1 MDINELKRKLS
12 NLKTQIKDWVDKG
25 KDASELVNK
34 LHDIIDELKELGFV
48 AQIKAD
54 YLTKEYWSKKE
65 QSKFE
70 NQEPPCT
77 KEPQKKIKPNQ
88 DSFILCLAWSSD
100 NNETPEQVSK
110 VEKYFE
116 ELALPVLDED
126 INIIGNRTEHV
137 LRYEFKG
144 SEDAF
149 RLLKICTQFVLDA
162 FAKSDFEKFNIAIY
176 GKKKNY

>member
-1 MDINELKRKLS
+1 
-12 NLKTQIKDWVDKG
+12 VDKG

-65 QSKFE
+65 QSKLE
-70 NQEPPCT
+70 NQEPPYT